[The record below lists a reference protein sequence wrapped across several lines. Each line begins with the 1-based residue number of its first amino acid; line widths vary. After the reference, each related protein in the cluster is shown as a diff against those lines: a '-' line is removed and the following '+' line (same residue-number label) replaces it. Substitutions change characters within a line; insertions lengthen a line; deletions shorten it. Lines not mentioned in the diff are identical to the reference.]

1 MTAEPMRYT
10 AADLPPRLTKP
21 DGSPDVR
28 GLLAFTETLP
38 DELQNAEDCT
48 AENDL
53 YARPR
58 SRRRPATATERTLLR
73 LLGFT
78 LPDEVPGFVGVPLKT
93 HVTYAGSTVRI
104 RTWPSL
110 KDQIPTAG
118 VQTA

>member
-1 MTAEPMRYT
+1 MNDDAVQ
-10 AADLPPRLTKP
+10 LPPRLTKP

-28 GLLAFTETLP
+28 GILAFASPLP
-38 DELQNAEDCT
+38 DELQNAEDST

-58 SRRRPATATERTLLR
+58 NRRRPATATERTLLR

-78 LPDEVPGFVGVPLKT
+78 LPDEVPGYAGVPLKT
-93 HVTYAGSTVRI
+93 HVTYAGNTVRI

-118 VQTA
+118 VHKA

>member
-1 MTAEPMRYT
+1 MNDDAVQ
-10 AADLPPRLTKP
+10 LPPRLTKP

-28 GLLAFTETLP
+28 GILAFGSPLP
-38 DELQNAEDCT
+38 DELQNAEDST

-58 SRRRPATATERTLLR
+58 NRRRPATATERTLLR

-78 LPDEVPGFVGVPLKT
+78 LPDEVPGYAGVPLRT
-93 HVTYAGSTVRI
+93 HVTYAGNTVRI

-110 KDQIPTAG
+110 KDQIPTTG
-118 VQTA
+118 VQIA